1 MIKIFIVED
10 HEIMR
15 EGLKKILLD
24 ESDMIVVGEEQ
35 NGTDVIRR
43 ISQID
48 CDVMLLDLNIPGRN
62 GVELIQELKKKKP
75 LMHILVLSIN
85 PENTSA
91 LPALN
96 AGASGYLSKDAA
108 LNEMVMA
115 IRKISTKGRYLSS
128 TLAEQLAFNLL
139 QTESLAKRK
148 ITSLESNIA
157 LMIANGKTAKHISS
171 ELGLSVSTVFT
182 YRRKIFEKLKI
193 NNNIE
198 LTHYVIDNEVTSF

>member
-115 IRKISTKGRYLSS
+115 IRKISTKGRYLSA

>member
-48 CDVMLLDLNIPGRN
+48 CDVMLMDLNIPGRN

-108 LNEMVMA
+108 LNEMVKA
-115 IRKISTKGRYLSS
+115 IRKISTKGRYLSAS
-128 TLAEQLAFNLL
+128 LAEQLAFNLL
-139 QTESLAKRK
+139 QTESLSKRK